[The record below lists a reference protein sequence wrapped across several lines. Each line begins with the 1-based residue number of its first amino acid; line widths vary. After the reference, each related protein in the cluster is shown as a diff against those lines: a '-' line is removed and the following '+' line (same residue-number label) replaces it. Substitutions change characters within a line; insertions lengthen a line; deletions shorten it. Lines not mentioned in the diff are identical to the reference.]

1 MFNVDPARMRELAK
15 DVRTN
20 ADTLAGKAP
29 IALDSRQ
36 RVRPSMK
43 LSNFATKIEEVLQ
56 AMDTVVAYH
65 VRQLRDCCDEI
76 DRQATVYESV
86 DQHRAAGLNRHGQ

>member
-20 ADTLAGKAP
+20 ADALAGKAP
-29 IALDSRQ
+29 IALDSRKE
-36 RVRPSMK
+36 VRPNMYH
-43 LSNFATKIEEVLQ
+43 SNFATKIEEVLQ
-56 AMDTVVAYH
+56 AMDTVLGYH
-65 VRQLRDCCDEI
+65 VRQLRDSCDEI
-76 DRQATVYESV
+76 DRQAAVYEMV